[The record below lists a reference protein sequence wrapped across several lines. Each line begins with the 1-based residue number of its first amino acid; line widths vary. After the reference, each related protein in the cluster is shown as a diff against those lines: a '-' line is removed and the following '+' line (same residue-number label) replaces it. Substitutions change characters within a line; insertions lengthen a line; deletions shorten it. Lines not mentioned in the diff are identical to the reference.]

1 MSGANFSEKFN
12 FPSVSNQPCPEKSPE
27 HAASHR
33 IRIRREGGG
42 GGWENARKNWSLI
55 HKFLLFSG
63 FPFKNRQ
70 QCRCSVLPSSSSSS
84 SFGIRFTCC
93 GQGTPNGVP
102 RLGSGGERG
111 RFSHKAFPSA
121 PICWENRFHLC
132 CFFFSTAHFTFI
144 LVALV
149 RECAETERLNRWM
162 CFNIL

>member
-12 FPSVSNQPCPEKSPE
+12 FPSVSNQPCLEKSPE

-33 IRIRREGGG
+33 IRIRRGEGE

-70 QCRCSVLPSSSSSS
+70 QRRRSVLPSSSSSS

-132 CFFFSTAHFTFI
+132 CFFFYCSLYFYFS
-144 LVALV
+144 
-149 RECAETERLNRWM
+149 CSGERVCWNWKVEQVNV
-162 CFNIL
+162 F